1 MWNYLRSLARNIF
14 GTVAAGSLVLTLGL
28 GFARAGEQPTTDQIV
43 HSLTP
48 EHLTRSLAGSP
59 VEAAKAAEEKRVI
72 DEMRKRGL
80 TRSLSLGEREQVA
93 AIAKDKPKIDL
104 EINFDFNSDRISMSA
119 MPTVE
124 ALANA
129 LNDPALKGS
138 TIMVGGYTDA
148 KGTEDY
154 NQGLSERRA
163 EAVKQML
170 VEKYGIAAD
179 NLLIVGYGKAH
190 LKNPE
195 HPFAA
200 QNRRVGIVNMAS
212 SVAGK

>member
-1 MWNYLRSLARNIF
+1 LI
-14 GTVAAGSLVLTLGL
+14 VTLGF
-28 GFARAGEQPTTDQIV
+28 GFAQAGEQPTSDQIV
-43 HSLTP
+43 QSLTP
-48 EHLTRSLAGSP
+48 KHLTRSLAVSP
-59 VEAAKAAEEKRVI
+59 VEAAKAAEETRVI

-104 EINFDFNSDRISMSA
+104 EISFEFNSDRISKSA

-129 LNDPALKGS
+129 LNNPAIKGS
-138 TIMVGGYTDA
+138 TVMVAGYTDA

-154 NQGLSERRA
+154 NQGLSERRS

-170 VEKYGIAAD
+170 VEKYGVAAD
-179 NLLIVGYGKAH
+179 ILLIVGYGKTH
-190 LKNPE
+190 LKTPE

-200 QNRRVGIVNMAS
+200 DNRRVGIVNMAS